1 MCLYLILSRLSHL
14 SLNHYLLSSLHLI
27 KIQWMEVKTTKTGV
41 NMVRKQNTIS
51 FLLHLNLCLLKY
63 ATCTVTKWSLWD
75 GQLIE
80 WGKEYNTV

>member
-27 KIQWMEVKTTKTGV
+27 KIQWMEVKTGV

-63 ATCTVTKWSLWD
+63 AMCAVTKWSLWD

-80 WGKEYNTV
+80 WGEEEHNTV